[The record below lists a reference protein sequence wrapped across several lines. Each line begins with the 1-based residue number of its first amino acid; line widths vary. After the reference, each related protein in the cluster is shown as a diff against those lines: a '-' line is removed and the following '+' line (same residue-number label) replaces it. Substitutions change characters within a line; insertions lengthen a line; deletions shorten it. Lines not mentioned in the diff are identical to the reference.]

1 MNNESLLQ
9 IFEPPEG
16 YVGQV
21 CICCA
26 LSADQLFM
34 EEALSRFSKR
44 YDGAPS
50 IFLMLDKTQKM
61 LNASQIPGLVQL
73 QAKGDNSIRI
83 QHAKIALMQF
93 GRARCSTKLKLTTDT
108 VWRLAIST
116 GNWTKESAC
125 QNIEMVWKADFF
137 TKETEINR
145 QLLADLFSVNDFF
158 MELRKS
164 YVCNKNLW
172 TRAELLSECLKRF
185 KGERNIKN
193 MAPPRFVSTIKGN
206 PLMKTIEKQFKKG
219 SIKRNFIQIGSGFYE
234 NETDSSKPV
243 IIQALDDLLKKC
255 GRPKKKKIVV
265 NTTSA
270 NRLAYW
276 DKGSW
281 DGWELFDIKDPVK
294 IKDDDCKRNFLHAK
308 YICLGNINKGK
319 LKDCK
324 FYIGSGNLTKM
335 GLLSA
340 YGVYPGNHRGAGNI
354 EAGII
359 IDVEPQTAKELLAHG
374 KAIKNPDILEKGEK
388 TEDTK
393 EPIPVCPLNAFEL
406 DNNLLKPIW
415 NARDD
420 IENISIPCT
429 IMTDCGNK
437 DLVSFSEQT
446 IPYPNTYPIYILTNW
461 NGFEYWIPV
470 ITKNGTLPLPII
482 KLNSID
488 NLLESIAEFPDRQ
501 DLEDDEEG
509 PNEITQKTFRTNSSF
524 NDGARQEVFPIQLS
538 MKLVEG
544 IAKRNESI
552 TDDLVDDWIDTLERY
567 LDALPSESINELRKM
582 KVNFLSVLT
591 AKGFAP
597 PLEKERSSWNS
608 FVKRMSKKW
617 GMTKWIGLK

>member
-9 IFEPPEG
+9 VFEPPEG

-44 YDGAPS
+44 YDGTPS
-50 IFLMLDKTQKM
+50 IFLMLDKTQHM
-61 LNASQIPGLVQL
+61 LNASQMPGLVQL
-73 QAKGDNSIRI
+73 QAKNDKNIRI
-83 QHAKIALMQF
+83 QHAKVALMQF
-93 GRARCSTKLKLTTDT
+93 GKAHCTTKLKLTTDT
-108 VWRLAIST
+108 VWRLAVST

-137 TKETEINR
+137 TKDAKINR
-145 QLLADLFSVNDFF
+145 QLLMDLFSACDFF
-158 MELRKS
+158 MELRES

-172 TRAELLSECLKRF
+172 TRAELLSKCLNQYKEERGIKRMGF
-185 KGERNIKN
+185 S
-193 MAPPRFVSTIKGN
+193 PRFISTIKGN
-206 PLMKTIEKQFKKG
+206 PLIKTIECQFKKDD
-219 SIKRNFIQIGSGFYE
+219 IRRNFIQIGSGFYE
-234 NETDSSKPV
+234 KETDSSKPV
-243 IIQALDDLLKKC
+243 IIKALDDLLKNC
-255 GRPKKKKIVV
+255 GKPKKKKIVV

-270 NRLAYW
+270 YRLAYW

-294 IKDDDCKRNFLHAK
+294 DDNCMRNFLHAK
-308 YICLGNINKGK
+308 YICLGSINKDK
-319 LKDCK
+319 LKNSK

-340 YGVYPGNHRGAGNI
+340 YGMNSCNHKGAGNV
-354 EAGII
+354 EAGVI
-359 IDVEPQTAKELLAHG
+359 IDVEPQTAKKLLTHG
-374 KAIKNPDILEKGEK
+374 KPIKNPDVLEKKEEK
-388 TEDTK
+388 E
-393 EPIPVCPLNAFEL
+393 EPQKIIPVCPLNAFEL
-406 DNNLLKPIW
+406 ENNLLKPIW
-415 NARDD
+415 NACDV
-420 IENISIPCT
+420 IENINIPCT
-429 IMTDCGNK
+429 IITDCEKK
-437 DLVSFSEQT
+437 DLLPFNEQT
-446 IPYPNTYPIYILTNW
+446 IPYPTTYPIYILTNW

-488 NLLESIAEFPDRQ
+488 DLLESIAEFPDRQ
-501 DLEDDEEG
+501 DLEDVEKD
-509 PNEITQKTFRTNSSF
+509 PNEVTQKITQTNSSF
-524 NDGARQEVFPIQLS
+524 NDDIHQDVFPIQLS

-567 LDALPSESINELRKM
+567 LDALPPESINELRKM

-591 AKGFAP
+591 VKGFAP
-597 PLEKERSSWNS
+597 PLEKERSNWNK
-608 FVKRMSKKW
+608 FIKRMSEKW
-617 GMTKWIGLK
+617 GMSKWIGLK